1 MSEEAEEE
9 RKAGKHALIRRLIA
23 WGVLVLVVSFFV
35 IICIRVGK
43 PLVELVS
50 DNERFKQWLDGFGVW
65 SYLVFVFIMMFQ
77 AIAAFIPGGPFQM
90 AGGYAFGP
98 VTATLL
104 SITGCGLGSM
114 LVFFLVRRF
123 GEKTALFFI
132 SEDQLKKLKF
142 IEESPR
148 WKRLLVLLFII
159 PGSPKDVFNLFAAL
173 TDINPVTWLI
183 VCTLGRIPAIV
194 ASAISG
200 DAVSEGRYAEAI
212 VVFLILTATS
222 IAGMIVYRKF
232 ENKGKDCNN
241 ESDRNESE

>member
-1 MSEEAEEE
+1 MSEEDEEQKE
-9 RKAGKHALIRRLIA
+9 AGKCALIRHLIA
-23 WGVLVLVVSFFV
+23 WGVLLLVLSFFI

-50 DNERFKQWLDGFGVW
+50 DNDRFKQWLDGFGVS
-65 SYLVFVFIMMFQ
+65 SYLVFVLLMMFQ
-77 AIAAFIPGGPFQM
+77 TIAAFIPGGPFQM

-98 VTATLL
+98 LTATLL
-104 SITGCGLGSM
+104 SILGCGLGSM
-114 LVFFLVRRF
+114 FVFILVRRF

-132 SEDQLKKLKF
+132 SEDKLKKLKF
-142 IEESPR
+142 IEQSPR

-173 TDINPVTWLI
+173 TDIDPVKWLV
-183 VCTLGRIPAIV
+183 VCTLGRIPAII

-212 VVFLILTATS
+212 VVFLTLVAFS
-222 IAGMIVYRKF
+222 IAGMILYRKI
-232 ENKGKDCNN
+232 ENKGKDGDNG
-241 ESDRNESE
+241 SDK

>member
-1 MSEEAEEE
+1 MSEEA
-9 RKAGKHALIRRLIA
+9 GKRALIRRLIA
-23 WGVLVLVVSFFV
+23 WGVLVLVVSLFV
-35 IICIRVGK
+35 LICIRVGK

-50 DNERFKQWLDGFGVW
+50 DNERFKKWLDGFGVW
-65 SYLVFVFIMMFQ
+65 SYLVFVLLMMFQ
-77 AIAAFIPGGPFQM
+77 TIAAFVPGGPFQM

-98 VTATLL
+98 LMATLL
-104 SITGCGLGSM
+104 SI

-132 SEDQLKKLKF
+132 SENKLKKLKF
-142 IEESPR
+142 IEGSPR

-173 TDINPVTWLI
+173 TDINPVKWLI
-183 VCTLGRIPAIV
+183 VCTLGRIPAII

-212 VVFLILTATS
+212 IVFLTLVVVS
-222 IAGMIVYRKF
+222 IAGMIFYRKL
-232 ENKGKDCNN
+232 ENKGKDDNN
-241 ESDRNESE
+241 GSDK